1 MLFFLFFNLEM
12 APALRVE
19 PAGDQSLGSSG
30 LPRIFRASE
39 FCAFAERLDFFQPG
53 RYFYFLARRLGS
65 IGSFPGFHPWT
76 WIYACIALDDTDD
89 LHPGW
94 TNGTRC

>member
-1 MLFFLFFNLEM
+1 MFAFFNLEM
-12 APALRVE
+12 EPALRVE
-19 PAGDQSLGSSG
+19 PTGDRPSRSSG
-30 LPRIFRASE
+30 LPWIFRASE
-39 FCAFAERLDFFQPG
+39 FCAFPERLDSFNLGGIFTFWQGALVPTDLPPG
-53 RYFYFLARRLGS
+53 LF
-65 IGSFPGFHPWT
+65 PWT